1 MPQLM
6 FDCSAL
12 PTSPTVA
19 RQRTSTRRISPD
31 GMRRWAMEPSFAS
44 SCTEA
49 PAERA
54 NFAPPPGRSSMAWM
68 VVPTGMLRSARLLP
82 GLMSA
87 VGPFSIRSPCCR
99 PRGAMM

>member
-1 MPQLM
+1 M
-6 FDCSAL
+6 
-12 PTSPTVA
+12 
-19 RQRTSTRRISPD
+19 
-31 GMRRWAMEPSFAS
+31 PSFAS

-54 NFAPPPGRSSMAWM
+54 NFAPPPGRSSIAWI

-87 VGPFSIRSPCCR
+87 AGTVLDPVTLRQATR
-99 PRGAMM
+99 AR